1 MRSMSKRSV
10 TIFDVAREASVSV
23 KTVSRVLNDEP
34 RVRTD
39 TRTTVL
45 AAVKRLKY
53 QRNAYARGLRADNTN
68 IYGLIYADASGG
80 YHSDVLAG
88 VLTKCKAEGCH
99 LIVELIEGQN
109 QVQQMEK
116 FVAQVRLDG
125 AVVMAPLCDDT
136 RLLAILAEYNIPVVR
151 ISPRQGYSGELTVA
165 IDDEQAAIDIVD
177 HLVALGHR
185 RIGFVQGT
193 PDMAASEQRLAGY
206 RKALHRHDIAEDASL
221 IAPGHFDL
229 ASGEVAGAAL
239 LALPEPPSAIV
250 AANDET
256 AAGVLAAAYQY
267 GLVVPQDLSICGFDD
282 SMVARTVSP
291 PLTTVRQPSRDVGS
305 EAIAILRQY
314 RRDMAGGHP
323 VASIRKIMQHQ
334 VIVRG
339 STSGPRLPNSGTRS

>member
-1 MRSMSKRSV
+1 MAMMSKRSV

-34 RVRTD
+34 RVRPD
-39 TRTTVL
+39 TRTAVM

-88 VLTKCKAEGCH
+88 VLRKCKAEGCH
-99 LIVELIEGQN
+99 VIVELIEGQS
-109 QVQQMEK
+109 QVHQIET

-125 AVVMAPLCDDT
+125 AVLMAPLCDDP
-136 RLLAILAEYNIPVVR
+136 RLVAILAEYNIPVVR
-151 ISPRQGYSGELTVA
+151 VSPRQEFPGELSVA
-165 IDDEQAAIDIVD
+165 INDVQAATDIVD

-185 RIGFVQGT
+185 RIGFVEGT

-206 RKALHRHDIAEDASL
+206 RAALRHYGLVEDAAL
-221 IAPGHFDL
+221 IVPGHFDME
-229 ASGEVAGAAL
+229 SGEAAATTL
-239 LALPEPPSAIV
+239 LALPDRPTAII

-256 AAGVLAAAYQY
+256 AAGVLAIAYQR
-267 GLVVPQDLSICGFDD
+267 GLGVPGDLSICGFDD
-282 SMVARTVSP
+282 SMAARTVSP
-291 PLTTVRQPSRDVGS
+291 ALTTVRQPSRDVGS
-305 EAIAILRQY
+305 EAIAILMQY
-314 RRDMAGGHP
+314 RRDMAEGRP
-323 VASIRKIMQHQ
+323 VASVRKIMQHQ

-339 STSGPRLPNSGTRS
+339 STAAPRAGPQPS